1 MRIKHKYYK
10 SIDERIVIGEHDSG
24 LKVFVLPK
32 KDFRKKHAY
41 FMTKYGS
48 IYNAF
53 ENDSGEVV
61 EKPAG
66 IAHFLE
72 HKIFEEDEGNI
83 FEKFALL
90 GARVNAYTKFD
101 ATAYN
106 FSTVDNFQES
116 LELLIDFVQKP
127 HITDENVE
135 KEKGII
141 EQEIKMYLDNP
152 DWKVYF
158 NALKAMYKTNPVR
171 EDIAGSVESIN
182 KITKDDLIECYNYF
196 YSPKNMIV
204 FVIGDVNY
212 ENVFNTIE
220 SSLSEEFIKR
230 GHKPKLIMG
239 EEKAEVNLKSIKESS
254 DISQPKFIYAFKE
267 VKKYESKELFKRAI
281 AIKIALIA
289 MFGNSSPLYKE
300 LYELGWIDESFSTE
314 HSFNEFFTHTIIGG
328 ESDYPDKL
336 YIRVM
341 KEINKVKRH
350 GFKKESII
358 RIKRKFTGRYISS
371 FNSLQAIASLFTSY
385 YIKGMDCFEYLDLLE
400 EITYDYIVEVFNSH
414 FNDEYSIVSIVES
427 DGENNG

>member
-53 ENDSGEVV
+53 ENDSGEIV

-72 HKIFEEDEGNI
+72 HKIFEEDEDNI

-101 ATAYN
+101 ATSYN

-141 EQEIKMYLDNP
+141 EQAIKMYLDNP

-158 NALKAMYKTNPVR
+158 NALKA
-171 EDIAGSVESIN
+171 A
-182 KITKDDLIECYNYF
+182 
-196 YSPKNMIV
+196 
-204 FVIGDVNY
+204 
-212 ENVFNTIE
+212 
-220 SSLSEEFIKR
+220 SS
-230 GHKPKLIMG
+230 
-239 EEKAEVNLKSIKESS
+239 
-254 DISQPKFIYAFKE
+254 
-267 VKKYESKELFKRAI
+267 
-281 AIKIALIA
+281 
-289 MFGNSSPLYKE
+289 
-300 LYELGWIDESFSTE
+300 STA
-314 HSFNEFFTHTIIGG
+314 T
-328 ESDYPDKL
+328 D
-336 YIRVM
+336 
-341 KEINKVKRH
+341 
-350 GFKKESII
+350 
-358 RIKRKFTGRYISS
+358 
-371 FNSLQAIASLFTSY
+371 
-385 YIKGMDCFEYLDLLE
+385 
-400 EITYDYIVEVFNSH
+400 
-414 FNDEYSIVSIVES
+414 
-427 DGENNG
+427 